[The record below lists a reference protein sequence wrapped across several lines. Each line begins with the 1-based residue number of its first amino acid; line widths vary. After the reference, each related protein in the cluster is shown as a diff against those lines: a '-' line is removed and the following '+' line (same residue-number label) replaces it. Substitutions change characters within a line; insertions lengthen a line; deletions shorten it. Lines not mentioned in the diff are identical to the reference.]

1 MSTENAPG
9 VSMAGTLYIVATP
22 IGNLDDISA
31 RAIKILASV
40 DVIAAEDTRHSGR
53 LLQHLAIQKPMLA
66 LHDHNERDRAA
77 SLVDRL
83 AKGESVALVSD
94 AGTPLISDPG
104 FVVVRDARARGF
116 RVSPVPGPCAMVA
129 ALSAAGL
136 PTDRFLFQGFLAA
149 KRGARRAALEG
160 LARET
165 ATLVFYESPHRIS
178 DFLDD
183 VVDVLGAGRE
193 VVVARELTKS
203 FETFYSGSAS
213 DVRQQV
219 GEDSH
224 GTRGEFVVMVRGAD
238 LTANAPDAVDV
249 DRMLAM
255 LVAELPVK
263 KVARLVAELTGLPKN
278 ELYQRALR
286 LRED

>member
-1 MSTENAPG
+1 
-9 VSMAGTLYIVATP
+9 
-22 IGNLDDISA
+22 
-31 RAIKILASV
+31 
-40 DVIAAEDTRHSGR
+40 
-53 LLQHLAIQKPMLA
+53 MLTA
-66 LHDHNERDRAA
+66 WQRGERGA
-77 SLVDRL
+77 
-83 AKGESVALVSD
+83 
-94 AGTPLISDPG
+94 
-104 FVVVRDARARGF
+104 GF
-116 RVSPVPGPCAMVA
+116 RCWYAIDFRPG
-129 ALSAAGL
+129 LRGSAGGPGQGL
-136 PTDRFLFQGFLAA
+136 PGQSGTRALCDGGGAERRRPADRSLPVSRVSGGKA
-149 KRGARRAALEG
+149 RARRAALEG